1 MTVFGRFTA
10 LLAAGFLLSSTGLL
24 AQGVA
29 EPEGGNAA
37 HALLTGQPVATGQ
50 PLGDRIRDLLADP
63 ALSRA
68 EWGISVT
75 TLDGQPVYEWN
86 ESRLL
91 IPASTAKLTTT
102 AAAFALLPVE
112 TLAWTTN
119 VVAGGAVDKA
129 GVLHGDL
136 ILLGAGDP
144 TLSARPYPYREPDAV
159 PPAVSAAAA
168 NPTAASAAGPPAAD
182 DQAQKQPGVLEPL
195 ELLAEEVKKT
205 GVRVVAGSVVGDDS
219 FFPDEPYG
227 TGWGWDNLQW
237 EYGAPVSALTFNEN
251 TVELSVMAD
260 PRANCLCA
268 NCLCANCLCANCV
281 DSNCAGSGKR
291 GLSAE
296 ASAGSTEVEW
306 TPNAGGYTLDGS
318 MTVAAKGEAA
328 HPGLD
333 RRPGSR
339 IVRAWGTVPEAGFHA
354 ALAVDDPAEFTAAAI
369 TEALESRGVAVTGAP
384 ESRHRELTGTGDFAG
399 ERAQPLLLPGSELT
413 RPELTTVAAP
423 LDGRRVLAARVSV
436 PMVQDI
442 TATNK
447 LSLNLHVELLLRLLG
462 KVYGTDGSFGEGAR
476 VVRQFL
482 VDAGVDD
489 GDFFFYDGSGVSP
502 DDRITPRALTQ
513 LLVYA
518 ARQSWGSA
526 WRATLPVAGVDGTL
540 ANRFKDSP
548 LQGRLWAKTGTH
560 DEVNALSGY
569 LSAASGQ
576 TLAFSILV
584 NGRRPESD
592 DAVKAIDRIAEAIAA
607 AE

>member
-1 MTVFGRFTA
+1 
-10 LLAAGFLLSSTGLL
+10 
-24 AQGVA
+24 
-29 EPEGGNAA
+29 
-37 HALLTGQPVATGQ
+37 
-50 PLGDRIRDLLADP
+50 
-63 ALSRA
+63 
-68 EWGISVT
+68 
-75 TLDGQPVYEWN
+75 
-86 ESRLL
+86 
-91 IPASTAKLTTT
+91 
-102 AAAFALLPVE
+102 
-112 TLAWTTN
+112 
-119 VVAGGAVDKA
+119 
-129 GVLHGDL
+129 
-136 ILLGAGDP
+136 
-144 TLSARPYPYREPDAV
+144 
-159 PPAVSAAAA
+159 
-168 NPTAASAAGPPAAD
+168 
-182 DQAQKQPGVLEPL
+182 
-195 ELLAEEVKKT
+195 
-205 GVRVVAGSVVGDDS
+205 VRVVAGSVVGDDS

-227 TGWGWDNLQW
+227 TAWGWDNLQW
-237 EYGAPVSALTFNEN
+237 GYGAPVSALSFNEN
-251 TVELSVMAD
+251 TVGLTVTAD
-260 PRANCLCA
+260 PRA

-306 TPNAGGYTLDGS
+306 TPNAGGYALDGS

-399 ERAQPLLLPGSELT
+399 ERAQPLLLAHSALTGSAWS
-413 RPELTTVAAP
+413 TVAAP
-423 LDGRRVLAARVSV
+423 LDGRRVLATRVSV
-436 PMVQDI
+436 PVVQDI

-447 LSLNLHVELLLRLLG
+447 LSLNLHAELLLRLLG
-462 KVYGTDGSFGEGAR
+462 KVYGTDGSFAEGAR

-502 DDRITPRALTQ
+502 DDRISPRALTQ

-548 LQGRLWAKTGTH
+548 LQGRLWAQRPPPERRWVGVAT
-560 DEVNALSGY
+560 ESRQF
-569 LSAASGQ
+569 AA
-576 TLAFSILV
+576 
-584 NGRRPESD
+584 
-592 DAVKAIDRIAEAIAA
+592 KAA
-607 AE
+607 

>member
-10 LLAAGFLLSSTGLL
+10 VLTAGFLLSSTGLL

-37 HALLTGQPVATGQ
+37 HSLPSEQ

-75 TLDGQPVYEWN
+75 ALDGQPVYELN
-86 ESRLL
+86 GNRLL
-91 IPASTAKLTTT
+91 IPASTAKLATT

-112 TLAWTTN
+112 TLAWTTS
-119 VVAGGAVDKA
+119 VVTGGAIDKA

-144 TLSARPYPYREPDAV
+144 TLSARSYPYREPDAV
-159 PPAVSAAAA
+159 PPAASAAAA
-168 NPTAASAAGPPAAD
+168 NSTAASAAVPPAAD
-182 DQAQKQPGVLEPL
+182 DQVQKPRRVLEPL
-195 ELLAEEVKKT
+195 ELLAEEVKKA
-205 GVRVVAGSVVGDDS
+205 GVRAVAGSVVGDDS

-227 TGWGWDNLQW
+227 TAWGWDNLQW
-237 EYGAPVSALTFNEN
+237 GYGAPVSALTFNEN
-251 TVELSVMAD
+251 TVELTVT
-260 PRANCLCA
+260 
-268 NCLCANCLCANCV
+268 
-281 DSNCAGSGKR
+281 AGPPP
-291 GLSAE
+291 A
-296 ASAGSTEVEW
+296 APGSTRTEW
-306 TPNAGGYTLDGS
+306 TPDAAGYSLDGS
-318 MTVAAKGEAA
+318 MTVASKDEAA

-339 IVRAWGTVPEAGFHA
+339 IVRAWGTVPDEGFHA
-354 ALAVDDPAEFTAAAI
+354 ALAVDDPAEFTAAAF
-369 TEALESRGVAVTGAP
+369 TEALESRGVTVTGAP
-384 ESRHRELTGTGDFAG
+384 ESRHRDLTGSGDFTG
-399 ERAQPLLLPGSELT
+399 ERAQPLPLSRSGLT

-447 LSLNLHVELLLRLLG
+447 LSLNLHAELLLRLLG
-462 KVYGTDGSFGEGAR
+462 KVYGTDGSFAEGAR

-489 GDFFFYDGSGVSP
+489 GDFFFYDGSGASP
-502 DDRITPRALTQ
+502 DDRISPRALTQ

-518 ARQSWGSA
+518 ARQGWGAA

-540 ANRFKDSP
+540 ARRFKDSP
-548 LQGRLWAKTGTH
+548 LQGRLRAKTGTL

-569 LSAASGQ
+569 LRADSGK

-584 NGRRPESD
+584 NGRRPGSE
-592 DAVKAIDRIAEAIAA
+592 DALQAIDRIAEAIAA
-607 AE
+607 TE